1 MKIGILTHHYIS
13 NFGAFLQAYAL
24 QRAVKKMYPNDEVLI
39 INHINIKHFVINNG
53 GWFRYYKDRESI
65 KSWQQKIKLPVTFHK
80 ARKEFLETT
89 RTCFSVKDINELKL
103 DCIIIGSDEVW
114 NYKEAKG
121 NAKVK
126 FGYGLD
132 CKKIIAYAPSVG
144 KSAVGED
151 VIPTYVKEGLD
162 KFSAISA
169 RDDLTALFV
178 EKVVG
183 KQATRVLD
191 PTFLSEFPKVKNV
204 IKEKKPYILFYYCE
218 RLPRA
223 MRDRIVQ
230 FAEEKGYDIYGAGE
244 CDKLYK
250 EITVNLS
257 PFEWVQMF
265 RDAEFVFTGT
275 FHGAVFSI
283 LNRKQFACYLTNPSR
298 VKKVNALLDEL
309 QIRERVIKEELNL
322 EKLLIEKIDYISTY
336 EIIDK
341 KRKNSLDYLR
351 NSISNN

>member
-24 QRAVKKMYPNDEVLI
+24 QKAVKKMYPNDEVYI
-39 INHINIKHFVINNG
+39 INHINIKHFLINNG
-53 GWFRYYKDRESI
+53 GWFRYYKDRESM
-65 KSWQQKIKLPVTFHK
+65 KSWLQKIKLPITFYK

-89 RTCFSVKDINELKL
+89 RVCFSVKEINDLEL

-114 NYKEAKG
+114 NYKETKG

-144 KSAVGED
+144 KSAVGEED
-151 VIPTYVKEGLD
+151 IPTYVKEGLD

-218 RLPRA
+218 HLPLE
-223 MRDRIVQ
+223 MRDRIVE
-230 FAEEKGYDIYGAGE
+230 FAKAKGYTLYGAGE

-250 EITVNLS
+250 EVTVNLS

-275 FHGAVFSI
+275 FHGAVFSV

-298 VKKVNALLDEL
+298 IKKVSALLSEL
-309 QIRERVIKEELNL
+309 NISDRVIKEELNL
-322 EKLLIEKIDYISTY
+322 EKLVEEKIDYNSTY
-336 EIIDK
+336 EIINE
-341 KRKNSLDYLR
+341 KRKNSLDYLH
-351 NSISNN
+351 NSIRDN